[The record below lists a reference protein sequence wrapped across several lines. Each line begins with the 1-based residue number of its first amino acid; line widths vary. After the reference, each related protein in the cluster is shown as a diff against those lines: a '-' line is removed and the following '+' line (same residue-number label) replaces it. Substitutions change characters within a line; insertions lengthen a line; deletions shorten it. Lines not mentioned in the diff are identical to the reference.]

1 VDKLTKARAGVVSL
15 TVAQSAAMEYYEQVV
30 DSLFARTSRMV
41 ERMEARGTVPVRTRP
56 LVRFIGEA
64 ITNRNEVLSV
74 LHLLDKPDATW
85 EDSAM
90 DRIYDDLRTEFDLA
104 DRYAALELK
113 LRSVQEALE
122 LVVDVARDRRLL
134 LLEVA
139 VAILILLEI
148 VLPLF
153 HIYSLGAPR

>member
-1 VDKLTKARAGVVSL
+1 MSAVQTPDPAVGLGQIQAADSAFNLELFKRQAVETFLAVKQAVEERDLSGVVDL
-15 TVAQSAAMEYYEQVV
+15 
-30 DSLFARTSRMV
+30 
-41 ERMEARGTVPVRTRP
+41 
-56 LVRFIGEA
+56 
-64 ITNRNEVLSV
+64 LS
-74 LHLLDKPDATW
+74 
-85 EDSAM
+85 

-139 VAILILLEI
+139 VAILILVEI
-148 VLPLF
+148 LLPLF
-153 HIYSLGAPR
+153 HVYSLAALP

>member
-1 VDKLTKARAGVVSL
+1 
-15 TVAQSAAMEYYEQVV
+15 
-30 DSLFARTSRMV
+30 
-41 ERMEARGTVPVRTRP
+41 
-56 LVRFIGEA
+56 
-64 ITNRNEVLSV
+64 
-74 LHLLDKPDATW
+74 
-85 EDSAM
+85 M

-139 VAILILLEI
+139 VAILILVEI
-148 VLPLF
+148 LIPLF
-153 HIYSLGAPR
+153 HISLTALP